1 MIRARVKQGRI
12 EAEDPIP
19 AEWEGRTVQI
29 LALAPDDDPE
39 VEVEKRL
46 AALHALG
53 PMEYEPGER
62 DAIAKALEMLND
74 SGKSAMQAI
83 AGVGR

>member
-1 MIRARVKQGRI
+1 LIRARVCQGRI

-19 AEWEGRTVQI
+19 VDWEGHLVKIIPLT
-29 LALAPDDDPE
+29 PDDPIPDLE
-39 VEVEKRL
+39 DRL

-62 DAIAKALEMLND
+62 ELIDDLMSEQSRMRREK
-74 SGKSAMQAI
+74 
-83 AGVGR
+83 